1 MSSVVGSN
9 DPLWFKDAVIY
20 QVHVRTFRDA
30 NGDGIG
36 DFAGLI
42 DRLDYIASLGVNA
55 VWVMPFYPS
64 PLRDEGYDIAD
75 YFGVNPMYGDVDDV
89 RRFIDEAHQRG
100 LRVITEL
107 VINHTSD
114 QHPWFQ
120 RARRAPAGSVERD
133 FYVWSDTTDRYTDA
147 RIIFLD
153 SEPSNWTWD
162 DEAGAYF
169 WHRFYHHQPDLNFD
183 NPAVQQAVFEVLDH
197 WLELGV
203 DGFRLDAIP
212 YLVEREGTTGENLPE
227 THAFL
232 KKLRARVDAKFPDC
246 MFLAEAN
253 QWPEDTR
260 PYFGDGDECHMNY
273 NFPVMPRLYMAVA
286 QEDASSIVDILEQTP
301 EIPDSCQW
309 AMFLRNH
316 DELTL
321 EMVTEEERDFMW
333 RTYAPDPRARLN
345 LGIRRRLAPLMNNDR
360 RRIELLNSLLFSLPG
375 TPVLYYGD
383 ELGMGDNIWLNDRDG
398 VRTPMQWSDALNAGF
413 SEAAADRLYLPVITE
428 PAYAPSVV
436 NVDAQQ
442 DDPGSLLNWMRR
454 LIATRRR
461 HPVLG
466 RGTLEILAQ
475 GNDAVL
481 AFLRR
486 SGDETILVVANVSS
500 RAQAA
505 QLDLSEF
512 AGRVPVEVFAGGAFP
527 RLEPGPTTLT
537 LPAHGFLWLSLD
549 RVEARLD
556 ASQPVLLPTSPERAL
571 TDPGA
576 RRAIEQALA
585 SAIRER
591 RWFAGKARTVVALR
605 ITEVITLGATSQA
618 YVTVVRVDYAS
629 GPGEEYLVP
638 LRIVDAEPDHAG
650 VLLRLR
656 GDDGALATL
665 VDGTQDAATMQALLD
680 VVQSGGTSA
689 LRGTKTS
696 AFARLRGQGPL
707 APTPL
712 GVEQSNSSVR
722 FGDRLILK
730 VIRRLEP
737 GTNPEWE
744 IGRYLTEEARFP
756 HTPATAGALTLA
768 DGRTIAVLQEFVDG
782 HGDGWAHLTALAT
795 DGSPDAVAASIAFA
809 DLLGRRT
816 AELHRALAAA
826 EDPGMAPRPFT
837 SHYQRSIY
845 QAARQQVRRAITMLE
860 RRRDGLDA
868 SARVLA
874 DEVIAR
880 RSLLL
885 EQLTAVKDQRI
896 DALRIRIHGDYH
908 LGQVLV
914 SDDDVT
920 IIDFEGEPLLAMS
933 ARRLPTSPLRDVA
946 GMLRSFDYAA
956 HAAGRVGDGPDT
968 RDEWRHAVSAA
979 FLDAYRAEAG
989 SHLLT
994 ESEAGTQALLR
1005 TFVVQ
1010 KAAYEIEYELG
1021 HRPDWTSIPLLGMLR
1036 ELP

>member
-1 MSSVVGSN
+1 MSTVLGSD

-30 NGDGIG
+30 DGDGIG

-75 YFGVNPMYGDVDDV
+75 YFGVNPMYGDIEDV

-232 KKLRARVDAKFPDC
+232 KKLRARVDEKFPNS

-273 NFPVMPRLYMAVA
+273 NFPIMPRLYMAVA

-301 EIPDSCQW
+301 AIPDSCQW

-398 VRTPMQWSDALNAGF
+398 VRTPMQWSNVLNGGF
-413 SEAAADRLYLPVITE
+413 SEASADRLYLPVITE
-428 PAYAPSVV
+428 PAYSPSVV

-461 HPVLG
+461 HSVLG
-466 RGTLEILAQ
+466 RGTMALLNQ
-475 GNDAVL
+475 DNDAVL

-486 SGDETILVVANVSS
+486 SDEETILVVANVSS

-505 QLDLSEF
+505 QLDLTEF
-512 AGRVPVEVFAGGAFP
+512 QGRTPIDVFAGAAFP
-527 RLEPGPTTLT
+527 ELTSGLTTFT
-537 LPAHGFLWLSLD
+537 LPAHGFLWLSLHHVAD
-549 RVEARLD
+549 TDGTGLV
-556 ASQPVLLPTSPERAL
+556 PLPTSPDLAL
-571 TDPGA
+571 TDARA

-585 SAIRER
+585 PVLSQR
-591 RWFAGKARTVVALR
+591 RWFAGKARAIVGVHF
-605 ITEVITLGATSQA
+605 TEVIALEPTGHAF
-618 YVTVVRVDYAS
+618 VTVVRVDYANGAS
-629 GPGEEYLVP
+629 DEYLVP
-638 LRIVDAEPDHAG
+638 LRIA
-650 VLLRLR
+650 
-656 GDDGALATL
+656 DDGPAGDGRLLQLLGSDGSRA
-665 VDGTQDAATMQALLD
+665 VVMDGTQDAVTMQALLE
-680 VVQSGGTSA
+680 VVASGGSPE
-689 LRGTKTS
+689 LHGIETS
-696 AFARLRGQGPL
+696 AFGRLRGDGRLTPV
-707 APTPL
+707 PL

-722 FGDRLILK
+722 FGDRLIMK

-744 IGRYLTEEARFP
+744 IGRYLTEDARFP
-756 HTPATAGALTLA
+756 HAPATAGAIGLR
-768 DGRTIAVLQEFVDG
+768 DGRTIAVLQELVTG
-782 HGDGWAHLTALAT
+782 QGDGWAHMTALAA
-795 DGSPDAVAASIAFA
+795 DGSDDANAAAIAFA
-809 DLLGRRT
+809 GLLGDRT
-816 AELHRALAAA
+816 AQLHRALA
-826 EDPGMAPRPFT
+826 DMAPLRFT
-837 SHYQRSIY
+837 AHYQRSIY
-845 QAARQQVRRAITMLE
+845 QSARQQVRRAVTLLE
-860 RRRDGLDA
+860 RRITSLDPETQA
-868 SARVLA
+868 LA
-874 DEVIAR
+874 AEVIAR
-880 RSLLL
+880 RSLML
-885 EQLTAVKDQRI
+885 ENLAEVKDLRI

-908 LGQVLV
+908 LGQIIV
-914 SDDDVT
+914 SGDDVK

-956 HAAGRVGDGPDT
+956 QAALRSGGGGADSVASDA
-968 RDEWRHAVSAA
+968 WRRAVSTA
-979 FLDAYRAEAG
+979 FLDTYRAEAG
-989 SHLLT
+989 AHLLT
-994 ESEAGTQALLR
+994 ESDAGTQALLR
-1005 TFVVQ
+1005 TFTVQ

-1036 ELP
+1036 EFS